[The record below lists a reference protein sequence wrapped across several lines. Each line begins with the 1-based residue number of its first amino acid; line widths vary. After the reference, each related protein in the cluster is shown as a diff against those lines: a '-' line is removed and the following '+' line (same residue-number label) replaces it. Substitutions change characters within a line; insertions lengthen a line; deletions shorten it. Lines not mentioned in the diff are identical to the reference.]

1 MRQLGISTVIDRVIQ
16 QAIKQEIDIRIY
28 RKFSNSSFGDRYFR
42 RAQDAILKATEHI
55 NSGLI
60 YTVYMDFEKFFDNQV
75 YQIIPRM
82 KARIN
87 NTPKTALVLN
97 VDEVCKFYFKFFI
110 IDSQFKITKVEK
122 NNISI

>member
-1 MRQLGISTVIDRVIQ
+1 
-16 QAIKQEIDIRIY
+16 
-28 RKFSNSSFGDRYFR
+28 
-42 RAQDAILKATEHI
+42 
-55 NSGLI
+55 
-60 YTVYMDFEKFFDNQV
+60 MDFEKFFDNQV

-97 VDEVCKFYFKFFI
+97 VDEVCKFYFNFFI